1 MLNLP
6 KPPTKVCP
14 VGARFV
20 RSKKYT
26 KLEKLAVYDL
36 LFDSQLTSHELEI
49 ARNDIVEL
57 KAKNDVFNLLFSQKK
72 VF

>member
-6 KPPTKVCP
+6 KPPTMLSP
-14 VGARFV
+14 INARFV

-36 LFDSQLTSHELEI
+36 LFDSQLTPHEMEI
-49 ARNDIVEL
+49 AHREIAQLKTKNDI
-57 KAKNDVFNLLFSQKK
+57 FNLLFSQKK

>member
-6 KPPTKVCP
+6 KPPTIVSP

-26 KLEKLAVYDL
+26 KLDKLAVYDL
-36 LFDSQLTSHELEI
+36 LFDSQLTLRELEI
-49 ARNDIVEL
+49 AREEITEL
-57 KAKNDVFNLLFSQKK
+57 KAKNDVFNLLFS
-72 VF
+72 

>member
-1 MLNLP
+1 MLELP
-6 KPPTKVCP
+6 KPPTIVSP
-14 VGARFV
+14 VGVRFV

-26 KLEKLAVYDL
+26 KLEKLAVYDF

-49 ARNDIVEL
+49 AREEIVEL